1 MEFLVA
7 EFCAFL
13 APLGLGL
20 EGIRRNPCD
29 PHQAA
34 SQSSRNSV
42 DRNFPCCF
50 EGCHSLSLL
59 FCFSVMDQLIFHQ
72 ILKITQ
78 PFLFYRLRTLWPRKH
93 DCLHAQ
99 LDVSFLWSL
108 CPFCLVMPVC
118 MCVCVCVCVYVCVCK
133 REREWERDLFIQR
146 LIEYFMEEREKARGS
161 SGIFLLLTILQPRS
175 FDYFDR
181 KLSLELPISSVN

>member
-118 MCVCVCVCVYVCVCK
+118 MCVCVCVCVCMCVCVRERESEREICLFRDSLNILWK
-133 REREWERDLFIQR
+133 RERKQEEALVFS
-146 LIEYFMEEREKARGS
+146 YFLPYS
-161 SGIFLLLTILQPRS
+161 SLEALTILTGNCHLN
-175 FDYFDR
+175 F
-181 KLSLELPISSVN
+181 L